1 MKDNRAA
8 LEVEKCFV
16 SIGKSLMQAFEQILS
31 KALFCQIVYV
41 HQSHF
46 LNLACNRHIGY
57 QQD

>member
-31 KALFCQIVYV
+31 KDSILLAFLFSTSQIT
-41 HQSHF
+41 
-46 LNLACNRHIGY
+46 I
-57 QQD
+57 